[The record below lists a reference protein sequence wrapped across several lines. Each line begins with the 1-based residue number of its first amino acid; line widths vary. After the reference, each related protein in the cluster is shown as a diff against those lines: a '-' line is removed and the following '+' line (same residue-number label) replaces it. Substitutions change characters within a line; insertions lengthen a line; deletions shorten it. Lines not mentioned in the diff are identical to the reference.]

1 MIVGFF
7 KKKYNSFF
15 LLEVKYMMLSVSII
29 EILIRRVAM
38 ETQMQVIKK
47 MSSTTFQMY
56 GCILRIALTGNHGQ
70 KNNH

>member
-1 MIVGFF
+1 
-7 KKKYNSFF
+7 
-15 LLEVKYMMLSVSII
+15 MMLSVSII
-29 EILIRRVAM
+29 EILIRRVSM

-47 MSSTTFQMY
+47 MFSTTFQMY